1 MRAEH
6 RVKRRLR
13 PVPLETPEPVEYFR
27 IPAPRAGVEK
37 CLPTGCPPAHPAYHH
52 IEPRGAVGRDRII
65 VSKPGTCNAYVIHL
79 IRRIKDPEGKSPHHA
94 PVAPA
99 PVMAPVHEP
108 CGTLRRGAGTY
119 ECKECRGGRAVP
131 FRTLFVP
138 GKKTLYKVRPVKSP
152 ACKKR
157 FRDRECLQR
166 IVRVLAC
173 LPEMAPS
180 GPHICHPRFRLGR
193 SFQRRTQRVP
203 NCEPRK

>member
-1 MRAEH
+1 MPAC
-6 RVKRRLR
+6 VK
-13 PVPLETPEPVEYFR
+13 
-27 IPAPRAGVEK
+27 
-37 CLPTGCPPAHPAYHH
+37 PPAHLACHLV
-52 IEPRGAVGRDRII
+52 EPRGAVGGDRI
-65 VSKPGTCNAYVIHL
+65 VVGELGARDTYVIHL
-79 IRRIKDPEGKSPHHA
+79 IQRIKDPEGKCPHHA

-119 ECKECRGGRAVP
+119 ECKECRRGRAVP
-131 FRTLFVP
+131 FGTLFVP
-138 GKKTLYKVRPVKSP
+138 GKQPLYKVRRVKSP
-152 ACKKR
+152 ACDKR

-166 IVRVLAC
+166 VVRILAC

-203 NCEPRK
+203 NCESCQ